1 MSAAEIAERAAA
13 GWRARIAERLCGIG
27 GIEADIEDDGIVVR
41 GRRLRARWLR
51 DARLRWLG
59 GWM

>member
-1 MSAAEIAERAAA
+1 MIGDRAVAR
-13 GWRARIAERLCGIG
+13 WRTRIADRLRDIG
-27 GIEADIEDDGIVVR
+27 GVEVAVGHDGVVVR